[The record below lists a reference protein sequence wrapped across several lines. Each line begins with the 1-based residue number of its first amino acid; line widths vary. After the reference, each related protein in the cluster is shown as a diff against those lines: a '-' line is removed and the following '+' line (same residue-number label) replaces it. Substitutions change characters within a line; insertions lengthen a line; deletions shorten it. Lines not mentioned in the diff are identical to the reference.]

1 VTLKRLLNSP
11 SSILTSSEVSMLW
24 QHQHDI
30 TKKERTRLVARAKAK
45 ATVRFTILAM
55 FEHVVITHCQG

>member
-1 VTLKRLLNSP
+1 
-11 SSILTSSEVSMLW
+11 MLW